1 MTDLKDL
8 TDKLKQEVEQN
19 WQMRRPSYRDVEVG
33 DVVLRLLAGV
43 IPMSLIVTK
52 VDDKLIYCGTDDAPG
67 TMEPVHGWTFD
78 RDTGVEDIPMA
89 VSFLTAVH
97 KPVRT

>member
-1 MTDLKDL
+1 MTD
-8 TDKLKQEVEQN
+8 LKQEVEQN
-19 WQMRRPSYRDVEVG
+19 WQIMRRPSYRDVEVG

-78 RDTGVEDIPMA
+78 RDTGVEVDEDIPMA